1 MLWTTAELELID
13 KSLVLDFEKYLEKKK
28 RKIGNASHGFDRGQ
42 HELITQLSKLRKLEK
57 QYGVNEI
64 MSTPNMRQ
72 KLMDFNLG
80 YFP

>member
-1 MLWTTAELELID
+1 MELID